1 MESAQANPFS
11 AQSHSPNSFLE
22 QRNDLALSSAAF
34 VVANP
39 RTGEVLSE
47 RNANRVMPIA
57 SITKL
62 MTALVVLDANQRLSE
77 MLTVTMADV
86 DRLKGT
92 GSRLAVGSRLSRA
105 DMLHIALMSSENRAA
120 SALARN
126 YPGGQR
132 AFIEAMNAKARM
144 LGMWSTQFS
153 DSTGLTPATS
163 PAPTISPSWWR
174 RHPPIRLFASTLPP
188 RAHGAQRQASAALP
202 QLQPAG
208 ARRSWPISLS
218 KTGYIREAGRCLV
231 MATQINREPVIMVLL
246 NADTPNAR
254 VADAKRIKSW
264 LETSGRMSLT
274 AQSTPRP
281 SCSAASKAPGHP
293 RQKSPAS
300 RCGAFVVA
308 PCGQACWLRRQ
319 SAGNQTG
326 LSRAV
331 K

>member
-1 MESAQANPFS
+1 MITRPFLTLLLGAFLVPVSMESAQANPFS

-153 DSTGLTPATS
+153 DSTGLTPRNVSSAHDL
-163 PAPTISPSWWR
+163 AK
-174 RHPPIRLFASTLPP
+174 LVAAASTYPLI
-188 RAHGAQRQASAALP
+188 RQYSSTEERMVRNGKR
-202 QLQPAG
+202 QLHYLNSNRLVREG
-208 ARRSWPISLS
+208 SWPISLS

-274 AQSTPRP
+274 AQSSPRAKLF
-281 SCSAASKAPGHP
+281 SS
-293 RQKSPAS
+293 Q
-300 RCGAFVVA
+300 
-308 PCGQACWLRRQ
+308 
-319 SAGNQTG
+319 
-326 LSRAV
+326 
-331 K
+331 

>member
-1 MESAQANPFS
+1 MITRPFLALLLGAFLVPVSMESAQANPFS

-153 DSTGLTPATS
+153 DSTGLTPRNVSSAHDL
-163 PAPTISPSWWR
+163 AK
-174 RHPPIRLFASTLPP
+174 LVAAASTYPLI
-188 RAHGAQRQASAALP
+188 RQYSSTEERMVRNGKR
-202 QLQPAG
+202 QLHYLNSNRLVREG
-208 ARRSWPISLS
+208 SWPISLS

-274 AQSTPRP
+274 AQS
-281 SCSAASKAPGHP
+281 
-293 RQKSPAS
+293 SP
-300 RCGAFVVA
+300 
-308 PCGQACWLRRQ
+308 
-319 SAGNQTG
+319 QTK
-326 LSRAV
+326 LFSSQ
-331 K
+331 

>member
-1 MESAQANPFS
+1 MIIRPFLTLLLGAFLVPVSMESAQANPFA

-77 MLTVTMADV
+77 TLTVTMADV

-132 AFIEAMNAKARM
+132 AFVEAMNAKARM
-144 LGMWSTQFS
+144 LGMWSTQFA
-153 DSTGLTPATS
+153 DSTGLTPRNVS
-163 PAPTISPSWWR
+163 S
-174 RHPPIRLFASTLPP
+174 
-188 RAHGAQRQASAALP
+188 AHDLAKLVAAASAYPLIRQYSSTEERMVRNGKR
-202 QLQPAG
+202 QLHYLNSNRLVREG
-208 ARRSWPISLS
+208 SWPVTLS

-231 MATQINREPVIMVLL
+231 MATQINREPVILVLL
-246 NADTPNAR
+246 NADTPNSR

-274 AQSTPRP
+274 AQS
-281 SCSAASKAPGHP
+281 
-293 RQKSPAS
+293 SP
-300 RCGAFVVA
+300 
-308 PCGQACWLRRQ
+308 
-319 SAGNQTG
+319 QTK
-326 LSRAV
+326 LFSSQ
-331 K
+331 

>member
-1 MESAQANPFS
+1 MITRPFLTLLLGAFLVPVSMESAQANPFS
-11 AQSHSPNSFLE
+11 TQSHSPNSFLE

-144 LGMWSTQFS
+144 LGMWNTQFS
-153 DSTGLTPATS
+153 DSTGLTPRNVSSAHDL
-163 PAPTISPSWWR
+163 AK
-174 RHPPIRLFASTLPP
+174 LVAAASTYPLI
-188 RAHGAQRQASAALP
+188 RQYSSTEERMVRNGKR
-202 QLQPAG
+202 QLHYLNSNRLVREG
-208 ARRSWPISLS
+208 SWPISLS

-274 AQSTPRP
+274 AQSTP
-281 SCSAASKAPGHP
+281 
-293 RQKSPAS
+293 
-300 RCGAFVVA
+300 
-308 PCGQACWLRRQ
+308 
-319 SAGNQTG
+319 QTK
-326 LSRAV
+326 LFSSQ
-331 K
+331 

>member
-1 MESAQANPFS
+1 MITRPFLTLLLGAFLVPVSMESAQANPFS

-153 DSTGLTPATS
+153 DSTGLTPRNVSSAHDLAKLVT
-163 PAPTISPSWWR
+163 A
-174 RHPPIRLFASTLPP
+174 ASTYPLI
-188 RAHGAQRQASAALP
+188 RQYSSTEERMVRNGKR
-202 QLQPAG
+202 QLHYLNSNRLVREG
-208 ARRSWPISLS
+208 SWPISLS

-274 AQSTPRP
+274 AQSTP
-281 SCSAASKAPGHP
+281 
-293 RQKSPAS
+293 
-300 RCGAFVVA
+300 
-308 PCGQACWLRRQ
+308 
-319 SAGNQTG
+319 QTK
-326 LSRAV
+326 LFSSQ
-331 K
+331 

>member
-1 MESAQANPFS
+1 MIIRPFLTLLLGAFLVPVSMESAQANPFT
-11 AQSHSPNSFLE
+11 ATSHSPNNFLE

-77 MLTVTMADV
+77 TLTVTMADV

-132 AFIEAMNAKARM
+132 AFVEAMNAKARM
-144 LGMWSTQFS
+144 LGMWSTQFA
-153 DSTGLTPATS
+153 DSTGLTPRNVS
-163 PAPTISPSWWR
+163 S
-174 RHPPIRLFASTLPP
+174 
-188 RAHGAQRQASAALP
+188 AHDLAKLVAAASAYPLIRQYSSTEERMVRNGKR
-202 QLQPAG
+202 QLHYLNSNRLVREG
-208 ARRSWPISLS
+208 SWPVTLS

-231 MATQINREPVIMVLL
+231 MATQINREPVILVLL
-246 NADTPNAR
+246 NADTPNSR

-274 AQSTPRP
+274 AQS
-281 SCSAASKAPGHP
+281 
-293 RQKSPAS
+293 SP
-300 RCGAFVVA
+300 
-308 PCGQACWLRRQ
+308 
-319 SAGNQTG
+319 QTK
-326 LSRAV
+326 LFSSQ
-331 K
+331 

>member
-1 MESAQANPFS
+1 MITRPFLTLLLGAFLVPVSIESAQANPFS

-153 DSTGLTPATS
+153 DSTGLTPRNVSSAHDL
-163 PAPTISPSWWR
+163 AK
-174 RHPPIRLFASTLPP
+174 LVAAASTYPLI
-188 RAHGAQRQASAALP
+188 RQYSSTEERMVRNGKR
-202 QLQPAG
+202 QLHYLNSNRLVREG
-208 ARRSWPISLS
+208 SWPISLS

-274 AQSTPRP
+274 AQSTP
-281 SCSAASKAPGHP
+281 
-293 RQKSPAS
+293 
-300 RCGAFVVA
+300 
-308 PCGQACWLRRQ
+308 
-319 SAGNQTG
+319 QTK
-326 LSRAV
+326 LFSSQ
-331 K
+331 

>member
-1 MESAQANPFS
+1 MITRPFLTLLLGAFLVPVSMESAQANPFS

-163 PAPTISPSWWR
+163 PAPMISPSWWR
-174 RHPPIRLFASTLPP
+174 RHPPIRSFASTPPP
-188 RAHGAQRQASAALP
+188 RSAWCATASVSCTTSTPTGWCAKGAGPSPSPR
-202 QLQPAG
+202 PATS
-208 ARRSWPISLS
+208 ARR
-218 KTGYIREAGRCLV
+218 
-231 MATQINREPVIMVLL
+231 
-246 NADTPNAR
+246 
-254 VADAKRIKSW
+254 VAAW
-264 LETSGRMSLT
+264 
-274 AQSTPRP
+274 
-281 SCSAASKAPGHP
+281 
-293 RQKSPAS
+293 
-300 RCGAFVVA
+300 
-308 PCGQACWLRRQ
+308 
-319 SAGNQTG
+319 
-326 LSRAV
+326 
-331 K
+331 

>member
-1 MESAQANPFS
+1 MIIRPFLTLLLGAFLVPVSMESAQANPFS

-77 MLTVTMADV
+77 TLTVTMADV

-92 GSRLAVGSRLSRA
+92 GSRLAVGSSLSRA

-132 AFIEAMNAKARM
+132 AFVEAMNAKARM
-144 LGMWSTQFS
+144 LGMWSTQFA
-153 DSTGLTPATS
+153 DSTGLTPRNVS
-163 PAPTISPSWWR
+163 S
-174 RHPPIRLFASTLPP
+174 
-188 RAHGAQRQASAALP
+188 AHDLAKLVAAASAYPLIRQYSSTEERMVRNGKR
-202 QLQPAG
+202 QLHYLNSNRLVREG
-208 ARRSWPISLS
+208 SWPVTLS

-231 MATQINREPVIMVLL
+231 MATQINREPVILVLL
-246 NADTPNAR
+246 NADTPNSR

-274 AQSTPRP
+274 AQS
-281 SCSAASKAPGHP
+281 
-293 RQKSPAS
+293 SP
-300 RCGAFVVA
+300 
-308 PCGQACWLRRQ
+308 
-319 SAGNQTG
+319 QTK
-326 LSRAV
+326 LFSSQ
-331 K
+331 

>member
-1 MESAQANPFS
+1 MITRPFLTLLLGAFLVPVSMESAQANPFS

-153 DSTGLTPATS
+153 DSTGLTPRNVSSAHDL
-163 PAPTISPSWWR
+163 AK
-174 RHPPIRLFASTLPP
+174 LVAAASTYPLI
-188 RAHGAQRQASAALP
+188 RQYSSTEERMVRNGKR
-202 QLQPAG
+202 QLHYLNSNRLVREG
-208 ARRSWPISLS
+208 SWPISLS

-274 AQSTPRP
+274 AQSTPQTKLF
-281 SCSAASKAPGHP
+281 S
-293 RQKSPAS
+293 
-300 RCGAFVVA
+300 
-308 PCGQACWLRRQ
+308 
-319 SAGNQTG
+319 NQ
-326 LSRAV
+326 
-331 K
+331 

>member
-1 MESAQANPFS
+1 MITRPFLTLLLGAFLVPVSMESAQANPFS

-153 DSTGLTPATS
+153 DSTGLTPRNVSSAHDL
-163 PAPTISPSWWR
+163 AK
-174 RHPPIRLFASTLPP
+174 LVAAASTYPLI
-188 RAHGAQRQASAALP
+188 RQYSSTEERMVRNGKR
-202 QLQPAG
+202 QLHYLNSNRLVREG
-208 ARRSWPISLS
+208 SWPISLS

-254 VADAKRIKSW
+254 VTDAKRIKSW

-274 AQSTPRP
+274 AQSTP
-281 SCSAASKAPGHP
+281 
-293 RQKSPAS
+293 
-300 RCGAFVVA
+300 
-308 PCGQACWLRRQ
+308 
-319 SAGNQTG
+319 QTK
-326 LSRAV
+326 LFSSQ
-331 K
+331 

>member
-1 MESAQANPFS
+1 MIIRPFLTLLLGAFLVPVSMESAQANPF
-11 AQSHSPNSFLE
+11 AATSHSPNSFLE

-132 AFIEAMNAKARM
+132 AFVEAMNAKARM
-144 LGMWSTQFS
+144 LGMWSTQFA
-153 DSTGLTPATS
+153 DSTGLTPRNVSSAHDLAKLVAT
-163 PAPTISPSWWR
+163 
-174 RHPPIRLFASTLPP
+174 
-188 RAHGAQRQASAALP
+188 ASAYPLIRQYSSTEERMVRNGKR
-202 QLQPAG
+202 QLHYLNSNRLVREG
-208 ARRSWPISLS
+208 SWPVTLS

-231 MATQINREPVIMVLL
+231 MATQINREPVILVLL
-246 NADTPNAR
+246 NADTPNSR

-274 AQSTPRP
+274 AQS
-281 SCSAASKAPGHP
+281 
-293 RQKSPAS
+293 SP
-300 RCGAFVVA
+300 
-308 PCGQACWLRRQ
+308 
-319 SAGNQTG
+319 QTK
-326 LSRAV
+326 LFSSQ
-331 K
+331 

>member
-153 DSTGLTPATS
+153 DSTGLTPRNVSSAHDL
-163 PAPTISPSWWR
+163 AK
-174 RHPPIRLFASTLPP
+174 LVAAASTYPLI
-188 RAHGAQRQASAALP
+188 RQYSSTEERMVRNGKR
-202 QLQPAG
+202 QLHYLNSNRLVREG
-208 ARRSWPISLS
+208 SWPISLS

-274 AQSTPRP
+274 AQS
-281 SCSAASKAPGHP
+281 
-293 RQKSPAS
+293 SP
-300 RCGAFVVA
+300 
-308 PCGQACWLRRQ
+308 
-319 SAGNQTG
+319 QTK
-326 LSRAV
+326 LFSSQ
-331 K
+331 

>member
-1 MESAQANPFS
+1 MITRPFLTLLLGAFLVPVSMESAQANPFS

-77 MLTVTMADV
+77 MLTVSMADV

-153 DSTGLTPATS
+153 DSTGLTPRNVSSAHDL
-163 PAPTISPSWWR
+163 AK
-174 RHPPIRLFASTLPP
+174 LVAAASTYPLI
-188 RAHGAQRQASAALP
+188 RQYSSTEERMVRNGKR
-202 QLQPAG
+202 QLHYLNSNRLVREG
-208 ARRSWPISLS
+208 SWPISLS

-274 AQSTPRP
+274 AQSSPRTKLF
-281 SCSAASKAPGHP
+281 SS
-293 RQKSPAS
+293 Q
-300 RCGAFVVA
+300 
-308 PCGQACWLRRQ
+308 
-319 SAGNQTG
+319 
-326 LSRAV
+326 
-331 K
+331 

>member
-1 MESAQANPFS
+1 MITRPFLTLLLGAFLVPVSMESAQANPFS

-39 RTGEVLSE
+39 RTGEVFSE

-153 DSTGLTPATS
+153 DSTGLTPRNVSSAHDL
-163 PAPTISPSWWR
+163 AK
-174 RHPPIRLFASTLPP
+174 LVAAASTYPLI
-188 RAHGAQRQASAALP
+188 RQYSSTEERMVRNGKR
-202 QLQPAG
+202 QLHYLNSNRLVREG
-208 ARRSWPISLS
+208 SWPISLS

-274 AQSTPRP
+274 AQSTP
-281 SCSAASKAPGHP
+281 
-293 RQKSPAS
+293 
-300 RCGAFVVA
+300 
-308 PCGQACWLRRQ
+308 
-319 SAGNQTG
+319 QTK
-326 LSRAV
+326 LFSSQ
-331 K
+331 

>member
-1 MESAQANPFS
+1 MITRPFLTLLLGAFLVPVSMESAQANPFS

-153 DSTGLTPATS
+153 DSTGLTPRNVSSAHDL
-163 PAPTISPSWWR
+163 AK
-174 RHPPIRLFASTLPP
+174 LVAAASTYPLI
-188 RAHGAQRQASAALP
+188 RQYSSTEERMVRNGKR
-202 QLQPAG
+202 QLHYLNSNRLVREG
-208 ARRSWPISLS
+208 SWPISLS

-231 MATQINREPVIMVLL
+231 MATQINRKPVIMVLL

-274 AQSTPRP
+274 AQSTP
-281 SCSAASKAPGHP
+281 
-293 RQKSPAS
+293 
-300 RCGAFVVA
+300 
-308 PCGQACWLRRQ
+308 
-319 SAGNQTG
+319 QTK
-326 LSRAV
+326 LFSSQ
-331 K
+331 

>member
-1 MESAQANPFS
+1 MITRPFLTLLLGAFLVPVSMESAQANPFS

-132 AFIEAMNAKARM
+132 ATASVSCTTSTPTGWCAKGAGPSPSPR
-144 LGMWSTQFS
+144 
-153 DSTGLTPATS
+153 PAT
-163 PAPTISPSWWR
+163 
-174 RHPPIRLFASTLPP
+174 F
-188 RAHGAQRQASAALP
+188 
-202 QLQPAG
+202 
-208 ARRSWPISLS
+208 ARR
-218 KTGYIREAGRCLV
+218 
-231 MATQINREPVIMVLL
+231 
-246 NADTPNAR
+246 
-254 VADAKRIKSW
+254 VAAW
-264 LETSGRMSLT
+264 
-274 AQSTPRP
+274 
-281 SCSAASKAPGHP
+281 
-293 RQKSPAS
+293 
-300 RCGAFVVA
+300 
-308 PCGQACWLRRQ
+308 
-319 SAGNQTG
+319 
-326 LSRAV
+326 
-331 K
+331 

>member
-1 MESAQANPFS
+1 MITRPFLTLLLGAFLIPVSMESAQANPFS

-153 DSTGLTPATS
+153 DSTGLTPRNVSSAHDL
-163 PAPTISPSWWR
+163 AK
-174 RHPPIRLFASTLPP
+174 LVAAASTYPLI
-188 RAHGAQRQASAALP
+188 RQYSSTEERMVRNGKR
-202 QLQPAG
+202 QLHYLNSNRLVREG
-208 ARRSWPISLS
+208 SWPISLS

-274 AQSTPRP
+274 AQSSPRTKLF
-281 SCSAASKAPGHP
+281 SS
-293 RQKSPAS
+293 Q
-300 RCGAFVVA
+300 
-308 PCGQACWLRRQ
+308 
-319 SAGNQTG
+319 
-326 LSRAV
+326 
-331 K
+331 

>member
-1 MESAQANPFS
+1 MITRPFLTLLLGAFLVPVSMESAQANPFS

-126 YPGGQR
+126 YPGGQH

-153 DSTGLTPATS
+153 DSTGLTPRNVSSAHDL
-163 PAPTISPSWWR
+163 AK
-174 RHPPIRLFASTLPP
+174 LVAAASTYPLI
-188 RAHGAQRQASAALP
+188 RQYSSTEERMVRNGKR
-202 QLQPAG
+202 QLHYLNSNRLVREG
-208 ARRSWPISLS
+208 SWPISLS

-274 AQSTPRP
+274 AQS
-281 SCSAASKAPGHP
+281 
-293 RQKSPAS
+293 SP
-300 RCGAFVVA
+300 
-308 PCGQACWLRRQ
+308 
-319 SAGNQTG
+319 QTK
-326 LSRAV
+326 LFSSQ
-331 K
+331 

>member
-1 MESAQANPFS
+1 MITRPFLTLLLGAFLVPVSMESAQANPFS

-153 DSTGLTPATS
+153 DSTGLTPRNVSSAHDL
-163 PAPTISPSWWR
+163 AK
-174 RHPPIRLFASTLPP
+174 LVAAASTYPLI
-188 RAHGAQRQASAALP
+188 RQYSSTEERMVRNGKR
-202 QLQPAG
+202 QLHYLNSNRLVREG
-208 ARRSWPISLS
+208 SWPISLS

-231 MATQINREPVIMVLL
+231 MATQINREPVIVVLL

-264 LETSGRMSLT
+264 LESSGRMSLT
-274 AQSTPRP
+274 AQSTP
-281 SCSAASKAPGHP
+281 
-293 RQKSPAS
+293 
-300 RCGAFVVA
+300 
-308 PCGQACWLRRQ
+308 
-319 SAGNQTG
+319 QTK
-326 LSRAV
+326 LFSSQ
-331 K
+331 

>member
-1 MESAQANPFS
+1 MITRPFLTLLLGAFLVPVSMESAQANPFS

-153 DSTGLTPATS
+153 DSTGLTPRNVSSAHDL
-163 PAPTISPSWWR
+163 AK
-174 RHPPIRLFASTLPP
+174 LVAAASTYPLI
-188 RAHGAQRQASAALP
+188 RQYSSTEERMVRNGKR
-202 QLQPAG
+202 QLHYLNSNRLVREG
-208 ARRSWPISLS
+208 NWPISLS

-274 AQSTPRP
+274 AQSTP
-281 SCSAASKAPGHP
+281 
-293 RQKSPAS
+293 
-300 RCGAFVVA
+300 
-308 PCGQACWLRRQ
+308 
-319 SAGNQTG
+319 QTK
-326 LSRAV
+326 LFSSQ
-331 K
+331 

>member
-1 MESAQANPFS
+1 MITRPFLTLLLGAFLVPVSMESAQANPFS

-126 YPGGQR
+126 YPGGR
-132 AFIEAMNAKARM
+132 KAFIEAMNAKARM

-153 DSTGLTPATS
+153 DSTGLTPRNVSSAHDL
-163 PAPTISPSWWR
+163 AK
-174 RHPPIRLFASTLPP
+174 LVAAASTYPLI
-188 RAHGAQRQASAALP
+188 RQYSSTEERMVRNGKR
-202 QLQPAG
+202 QLHYLNSNRLVREG
-208 ARRSWPISLS
+208 SWPISLS

-274 AQSTPRP
+274 AQS
-281 SCSAASKAPGHP
+281 
-293 RQKSPAS
+293 SP
-300 RCGAFVVA
+300 
-308 PCGQACWLRRQ
+308 
-319 SAGNQTG
+319 QTK
-326 LSRAV
+326 LFSSQ
-331 K
+331 

>member
-1 MESAQANPFS
+1 MITRPFLTLLLGAFLVPVSMESAQANPFS

-153 DSTGLTPATS
+153 DSTGLTPRNVSSAHDL
-163 PAPTISPSWWR
+163 AK
-174 RHPPIRLFASTLPP
+174 LVAAASTYPLI
-188 RAHGAQRQASAALP
+188 RQYSSTEERMVRNGKR
-202 QLQPAG
+202 QLHYLNSNRLVREG
-208 ARRSWPISLS
+208 SWPISLS

-274 AQSTPRP
+274 AQSSPRNKLF
-281 SCSAASKAPGHP
+281 SS
-293 RQKSPAS
+293 Q
-300 RCGAFVVA
+300 
-308 PCGQACWLRRQ
+308 
-319 SAGNQTG
+319 
-326 LSRAV
+326 
-331 K
+331 

>member
-1 MESAQANPFS
+1 MITRPFLTLLLGAFLVPVSMESAQANPFS

-153 DSTGLTPATS
+153 DSTGLTPRNVSSAHDL
-163 PAPTISPSWWR
+163 AK
-174 RHPPIRLFASTLPP
+174 LVAAASTYPLI
-188 RAHGAQRQASAALP
+188 RQYSSTEERMVRNGKR
-202 QLQPAG
+202 QLHYLNSNRLVREG
-208 ARRSWPISLS
+208 SWPISLS

-231 MATQINREPVIMVLL
+231 MATQINRELVIMVLL

-274 AQSTPRP
+274 AQSSPRTKLF
-281 SCSAASKAPGHP
+281 SS
-293 RQKSPAS
+293 Q
-300 RCGAFVVA
+300 
-308 PCGQACWLRRQ
+308 
-319 SAGNQTG
+319 
-326 LSRAV
+326 
-331 K
+331 

>member
-1 MESAQANPFS
+1 MITRPFLTLLLGAFLVPVSMESAQANPFS

-153 DSTGLTPATS
+153 DSTGLTPRNVSSAHDL
-163 PAPTISPSWWR
+163 AK
-174 RHPPIRLFASTLPP
+174 LVAAASTYPLI
-188 RAHGAQRQASAALP
+188 RQYSSTEKRMVRNGKR
-202 QLQPAG
+202 QLHYLNSNRLVREG
-208 ARRSWPISLS
+208 SWPISLS

-274 AQSTPRP
+274 AQSSPRTKLF
-281 SCSAASKAPGHP
+281 SS
-293 RQKSPAS
+293 Q
-300 RCGAFVVA
+300 
-308 PCGQACWLRRQ
+308 
-319 SAGNQTG
+319 
-326 LSRAV
+326 
-331 K
+331 

>member
-1 MESAQANPFS
+1 MITRPFLTLLLGAFLVPVSMESAQANPFS

-153 DSTGLTPATS
+153 DSTGLTPRNVSSAHDL
-163 PAPTISPSWWR
+163 AK
-174 RHPPIRLFASTLPP
+174 LVAAASTYPLI
-188 RAHGAQRQASAALP
+188 RQYSSTEERMVRNGKR
-202 QLQPAG
+202 QLHYLNSNRLVREG
-208 ARRSWPISLS
+208 SWPISLS

-231 MATQINREPVIMVLL
+231 MATQINHEPVIMVLL

-274 AQSTPRP
+274 AQSSPRNKLF
-281 SCSAASKAPGHP
+281 SS
-293 RQKSPAS
+293 Q
-300 RCGAFVVA
+300 
-308 PCGQACWLRRQ
+308 
-319 SAGNQTG
+319 
-326 LSRAV
+326 
-331 K
+331 